1 MPRQK
6 WRGISIFVMTNPF
19 EPPKKLALSDA
30 DLAEALAA
38 AQGQEGSLGA
48 MELLEKQSE
57 LRAADSH
64 AYVQWVREM
73 ETLGTPEAKD
83 ALAAARRRASGLSA
97 DPIAEKP
104 APEVTEDSWK
114 SLVPDWDERQE
125 SAVAAKEKAIADAL
139 ALADEKAK
147 EEIES
152 AVAAAVAEAEFEA
165 ELKREEAVAKVKAE
179 AEALAAEKLA
189 EQVRIAEEAAAAEAL
204 AAEELRVEA
213 ERVEAE
219 SLRAEE
225 VVREELE
232 RAELAALEAQIA
244 AEELAKAEAENAE
257 VLSEPETS
265 EQESEPEPV
274 RAADFATGSFDIIDS
289 AEQAA
294 SEEFSED
301 NFEVLLNDGELG
313 YAKEPAGSAKDL
325 PISTI
330 DRRAKPYS
338 QLFVWSSLSIG
349 LLPILFGYLSA
360 SLELSFVDKALSL
373 FGGLVVSTLLIAVAA
388 VGGKRSGLPTLYL
401 SRAAFG
407 VNANYLPAIAQ
418 VLVKLAFGAT
428 LLMVS
433 VGLFDGTIQGLP
445 VFSELAVGEQL
456 PGVTWAFA
464 LIAMLLVVS
473 SLLAFFGGK
482 TLYFAQLGAAAVGA
496 IATVIFGVLTFV
508 QISLD
513 QTDLAFTGNW
523 TAVLGLAVLVSV
535 VFGGF
540 WISSVAEFTRKVSM
554 AQSGKK
560 LVLFVSLSAGV
571 IPMLVGTFA
580 LMVSSSTSA
589 TFLSSFIANPLTAM
603 FAQLPS
609 WASSILLVSGVI
621 SMIVWFAA
629 WAYSTSV
636 SLSAI
641 SVRIRPALSQPILV
655 LLTLA
660 VVYSVA
666 TFATAGLGEILDAVI
681 AICGV
686 LVFAWAGIFVADI
699 SIRKIAYHEVSL
711 TRDYGFYKSV
721 NAVNLI
727 AFVVAVALGLGFV
740 SSTLSGFEWLGYL
753 GNLASATSWS
763 DANVGV
769 LISLGF
775 SVLFP
780 LLFGRKRIRAQESE
794 VLAIEARKR
803 DLEHV
808 ELNEI

>member
-1 MPRQK
+1 M
-6 WRGISIFVMTNPF
+6 
-19 EPPKKLALSDA
+19 
-30 DLAEALAA
+30 
-38 AQGQEGSLGA
+38 
-48 MELLEKQSE
+48 
-57 LRAADSH
+57 
-64 AYVQWVREM
+64 
-73 ETLGTPEAKD
+73 
-83 ALAAARRRASGLSA
+83 
-97 DPIAEKP
+97 
-104 APEVTEDSWK
+104 
-114 SLVPDWDERQE
+114 
-125 SAVAAKEKAIADAL
+125 
-139 ALADEKAK
+139 
-147 EEIES
+147 
-152 AVAAAVAEAEFEA
+152 
-165 ELKREEAVAKVKAE
+165 
-179 AEALAAEKLA
+179 
-189 EQVRIAEEAAAAEAL
+189 
-204 AAEELRVEA
+204 
-213 ERVEAE
+213 
-219 SLRAEE
+219 
-225 VVREELE
+225 
-232 RAELAALEAQIA
+232 
-244 AEELAKAEAENAE
+244 
-257 VLSEPETS
+257 LSEPETS
-265 EQESEPEPV
+265 AQESEPEPV

-349 LLPILFGYLSA
+349 LLPILFAYLSA
-360 SLELSFVDKALSL
+360 SLELSFVDKALGL
-373 FGGLVVSTLLIAVAA
+373 FSGLAVSTLLISVAA

-445 VFSELAVGEQL
+445 VLSELVVGEQL

-496 IATVIFGVLTFV
+496 IATVIFGVLTFG

-523 TAVLGLAVLVSV
+523 TGVLGLAVLVSV
-535 VFGGF
+535 LFGGF

-571 IPMLVGTFA
+571 IPMLVATFA
-580 LMVSSSTSA
+580 LMVSSSSTA

-609 WASSILLVSGVI
+609 WTASILLVSGVI

-666 TFATAGLGEILDAVI
+666 TFATAGLSEILDAVI

-727 AFVVAVALGLGFV
+727 AFVIAVALGLGFV

-780 LLFGRKRIRAQESE
+780 LLFGRKRIRAQEAE

>member
-1 MPRQK
+1 M
-6 WRGISIFVMTNPF
+6 
-19 EPPKKLALSDA
+19 
-30 DLAEALAA
+30 
-38 AQGQEGSLGA
+38 
-48 MELLEKQSE
+48 
-57 LRAADSH
+57 
-64 AYVQWVREM
+64 
-73 ETLGTPEAKD
+73 
-83 ALAAARRRASGLSA
+83 
-97 DPIAEKP
+97 
-104 APEVTEDSWK
+104 
-114 SLVPDWDERQE
+114 
-125 SAVAAKEKAIADAL
+125 
-139 ALADEKAK
+139 
-147 EEIES
+147 
-152 AVAAAVAEAEFEA
+152 
-165 ELKREEAVAKVKAE
+165 
-179 AEALAAEKLA
+179 
-189 EQVRIAEEAAAAEAL
+189 
-204 AAEELRVEA
+204 
-213 ERVEAE
+213 
-219 SLRAEE
+219 
-225 VVREELE
+225 
-232 RAELAALEAQIA
+232 
-244 AEELAKAEAENAE
+244 
-257 VLSEPETS
+257 
-265 EQESEPEPV
+265 

-313 YAKEPAGSAKDL
+313 FAKEPAGNAKDL

-349 LLPILFGYLSA
+349 LLPILFGFLSA
-360 SLELSFVDKALSL
+360 SLELSFVDKTLSL

-407 VNANYLPAIAQ
+407 VNANYVPAIAQ
-418 VLVKLAFGAT
+418 VLVKLVFGAS
-428 LLMVS
+428 LLMLS
-433 VGLFDGTIQGLP
+433 VGLFDQTIQGMP
-445 VFSELAVGEQL
+445 SFSELAVGEQL

-464 LIAMLLVVS
+464 VLAMLLVVS

-482 TLYFAQLGAAAVGA
+482 ALYFAQLGAAAIGA
-496 IATVIFGVLTFV
+496 IAAVIFAVLAFG
-508 QISLD
+508 QIDLD
-513 QTDLAFTGNW
+513 EADLVFTGNW
-523 TAVLGLAVLVSV
+523 AGVLGLAVLVSV
-535 VFGGF
+535 IFGGF

-560 LVLFVSLSAGV
+560 LVLFVSLSVGV
-571 IPMLVGTFA
+571 IPMLVATFS
-580 LMVSSSTSA
+580 LMVSASIDETLVGSV
-589 TFLSSFIANPLTAM
+589 IANPLNAL
-603 FAQLPS
+603 FAQLPA
-609 WASSILLVSGVI
+609 WASSLLIVSGII
-621 SMIVWFAA
+621 SIIVWFAA

-641 SVRIRPALSQPILV
+641 SVRIRPAFSQPILV
-655 LLTLA
+655 LVTLA
-660 VVYSVA
+660 LVYSVA
-666 TFATAGLGEILDAVI
+666 TFSTADFNEIFDAVI

-727 AFVVAVALGLGFV
+727 AFMAAVGLGLGFV
-740 SSTLSGFEWLGYL
+740 TSTISGLEWLGYL
-753 GNLASATSWS
+753 GNLVAATSWS

-780 LLFGRKRIRAQESE
+780 LLFGRKRIRAQEAE

-803 DLEHV
+803 DLEHI